1 MLRIGRIV
9 FAAELSSYGIRPDRL
24 GLQLGSKVNV
34 ADVGTYHISELA
46 DRVGIPA
53 TTLRFYE
60 RVGLLPRSAR
70 APEMVT

>member
-1 MLRIGRIV
+1 M
-9 FAAELSSYGIRPDRL
+9 
-24 GLQLGSKVNV
+24 
-34 ADVGTYHISELA
+34 GTYHISELA